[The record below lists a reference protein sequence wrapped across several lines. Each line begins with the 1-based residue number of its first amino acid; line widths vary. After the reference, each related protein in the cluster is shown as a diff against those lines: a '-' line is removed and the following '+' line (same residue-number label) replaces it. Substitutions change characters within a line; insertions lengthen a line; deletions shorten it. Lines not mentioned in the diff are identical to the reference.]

1 MSASG
6 LKREIP
12 GWVAAVV
19 LVVILSVLAIVS
31 YRYFTASSG
40 RKPGDYPPEA
50 YQPPYQPPGYVQP
63 SQTPGATTGGR

>member
-19 LVVILSVLAIVS
+19 LVVILAVLAIAG

-50 YQPPYQPPGYVQP
+50 YQPPGYVQP